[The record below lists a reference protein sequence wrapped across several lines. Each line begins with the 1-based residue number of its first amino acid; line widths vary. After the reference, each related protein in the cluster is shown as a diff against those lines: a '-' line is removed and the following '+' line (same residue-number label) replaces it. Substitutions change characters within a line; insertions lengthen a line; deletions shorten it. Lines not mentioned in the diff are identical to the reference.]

1 MQHHSWSPHS
11 LQHLAQ
17 FKIDP
22 LPRVASPGPHQ
33 ERQSPVRKTSLTR
46 SATQHH
52 SQHNQ
57 QHFLHHSP
65 STVNRKPILHH
76 TASVPFP
83 PHPRSF
89 SVGNNAGRK
98 QISSPQLSTR
108 NPTTS
113 AQVSGRFERAFEGE
127 HIYRILNFYPQVHWP
142 SSSELLQHPM
152 HPRKASAPPVQQQ
165 IHHRQHNHHRQHRH
179 SCVHHQQALRRQ
191 SCHWDRLVGS
201 GGYSSE
207 HELIAPASPCS
218 SEGRRKRA
226 TLASLGGGRSYF
238 DQRFPHLVIE
248 IKQLF

>member
-1 MQHHSWSPHS
+1 
-11 LQHLAQ
+11 
-17 FKIDP
+17 
-22 LPRVASPGPHQ
+22 
-33 ERQSPVRKTSLTR
+33 
-46 SATQHH
+46 
-52 SQHNQ
+52 
-57 QHFLHHSP
+57 
-65 STVNRKPILHH
+65 
-76 TASVPFP
+76 
-83 PHPRSF
+83 
-89 SVGNNAGRK
+89 
-98 QISSPQLSTR
+98 
-108 NPTTS
+108 
-113 AQVSGRFERAFEGE
+113 
-127 HIYRILNFYPQVHWP
+127 
-142 SSSELLQHPM
+142 M

-165 IHHRQHNHHRQHRH
+165 IHQRQHRH